1 MKKSKVKKI
10 MDRIRRF
17 LDEGYN
23 KKLKDREEVF
33 DSLAKMK
40 KREKKLKEKLAK
52 ESDPDTI
59 KKLGQELDIIK
70 KLRSKAKDIL
80 KGEEKDK

>member
-1 MKKSKVKKI
+1 

-33 DSLAKMK
+33 ESLAKMK

-52 ESDPDTI
+52 ESDPDAI

-70 KLRSKAKDIL
+70 KLRKKAKDIL
-80 KGEEKDK
+80 SGKETGK